1 MRNLKY
7 FTKSRERMEY
17 KKSINAWKKLSFE
30 PFAFIKLNL
39 EDAHREILRRNHS
52 MLVREMPPELVA
64 EKL

>member
-17 KKSINAWKKLSFE
+17 KSFE

-52 MLVREMPPELVA
+52 MLLREMPPELVA